1 MPGCAP
7 DARGAE
13 EGLAASR
20 SILNELVTVVIDEGC
35 EGGLLCLEVRE

>member
-7 DARGAE
+7 DSGGSE

-20 SILNELVTVVIDEGC
+20 SILNEPVAVVIDEGC
-35 EGGLLCLEVRE
+35 EGGLLSLEVRE